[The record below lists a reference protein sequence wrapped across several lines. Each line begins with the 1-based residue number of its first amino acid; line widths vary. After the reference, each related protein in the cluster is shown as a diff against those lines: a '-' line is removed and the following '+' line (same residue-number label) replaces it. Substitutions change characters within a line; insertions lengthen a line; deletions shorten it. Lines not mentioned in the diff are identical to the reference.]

1 MRNNHINKFT
11 HIIVIKSKETEILA
25 MLIDIPYNRE
35 RAVEYARRWALT
47 RNPLFID
54 FTGRGG
60 DCTSFVSQCV
70 FAGCGVMNYT
80 PTYGWYYVSSAD
92 RAPAWAGVDE
102 FFDFTVGVPEFRE
115 ANGGVGP
122 TGFDVRDGRDIAI
135 GDVIQLANESGAF
148 YHSLIISGFTEDDI
162 LICAHSDD
170 ALDRPIS
177 TYNFSSLR
185 IIHIEKAVIDLDTDT
200 SFENLINGTA
210 ITTVSLRI

>member
-1 MRNNHINKFT
+1 
-11 HIIVIKSKETEILA
+11 
-25 MLIDIPYNRE
+25 MLIDIEYNRA
-35 RAVEYARRWALT
+35 RAVEYARRWALS

-80 PTYGWYYVSSAD
+80 ETFGWYYISPTN

-102 FFDFTVGVPEFRE
+102 FFDFITGAPEFVS
-115 ANGGVGP
+115 ANGGTGP
-122 TGFDVRDGRDIAI
+122 RGVDVTNAAQIEV
-135 GDVIQLANESGAF
+135 GDVIQLQNNRGEF
-148 YHSLIISGFTEDDI
+148 YHSLLISEITDSDI

-177 TYNFSSLR
+177 TYNFAALR
-185 IIHIEKAVIDLDTDT
+185 VIHIENAAIDLPIDTDIQ
-200 SFENLINGTA
+200 NVLNGTA
-210 ITTVSLRI
+210 LPIPRG

>member
-1 MRNNHINKFT
+1 
-11 HIIVIKSKETEILA
+11 
-25 MLIDIPYNRE
+25 MLITVPYNRD
-35 RAVEYARRWALT
+35 RAVEYARRWALS

-80 PTYGWYYVSSAD
+80 ETFGWYYISPED

-102 FFDFTVGVPEFRE
+102 FFDFITGVPEFVR

-122 TGFDVRDGRDIAI
+122 RGFDVTRGEDIEI
-135 GDVIQLANESGAF
+135 GDVIQLRNMQGEF
-148 YHSLIISGFTEDDI
+148 YHSLIISGFTDNDI
-162 LICAHSDD
+162 LVCAHSDD

-177 TYNFSSLR
+177 TYNYAALR
-185 IIHIEKAVIDLDTDT
+185 VIHIENAAIDFNTDT
-200 SFENLINGTA
+200 IFDNLING
-210 ITTVSLRI
+210 VSLQ